1 MTGDFAVVLA
11 YIKQKRIN
19 EFVLLLD
26 SDTVFNNYP
35 ANKIF

>member
-11 YIKQKRIN
+11 YFTHKWIN
-19 EFVLLLD
+19 EFMLLLD